1 MTLRI
6 LYRPLAES
14 LPMILNNLGENY
26 DDKVFTSIG
35 NEVLKSVAAQY
46 DAGQLVTMREK
57 VSQEILE

>member
-1 MTLRI
+1 
-6 LYRPLAES
+6 
-14 LPMILNNLGENY
+14 MILNNLGENY